1 MAEAALAAGLWG
13 IAETLGSRAH
23 LLVAG
28 SERQDEQGL
37 REVVR
42 HWGGVHLCS
51 DESFDGEALGSL
63 ISLFRQFLQAA
74 R

>member
-1 MAEAALAAGLWG
+1 M
-13 IAETLGSRAH
+13 AETLGRRAH

-28 SERQDEQGL
+28 LERQDEKGL
-37 REVVR
+37 REVVL
-42 HWGGVHLCS
+42 HWGGVHLGS
-51 DESFDGEALGSL
+51 DEMFDGEALGSL